1 LAYQCLN
8 LHVSVIL
15 AAKVRISARKTKN
28 ILVFFA
34 ATLLQH
40 RGAWEA
46 KKSHVRNFSGRPSR
60 EKISREIFSREA
72 ALF

>member
-8 LHVSVIL
+8 IHVSVIL

-40 RGAWEA
+40 RGEMGG
-46 KKSHVRNFSGRPSR
+46 K
-60 EKISREIFSREA
+60 KISREKFFWEA
-72 ALF
+72 FP